1 MIVTDYL
8 ARQYTQP
15 GCWELVTD
23 VYLRELQSDVLAF
36 ATVNNSVRAIANTFR
51 LALHKDQHGFVQIAE
66 PAPFCVVL
74 MGKSLSLGLHHCGV
88 YYEGSV
94 LHAKPNLSLYQ
105 DMASLKSEYALIEYW
120 AKPGVT
126 AK

>member
-15 GCWELVTD
+15 GCWEMVTEI
-23 VYLRELQSDVLAF
+23 YARELNLSVLGYAPLKNT
-36 ATVNNSVRAIANTFR
+36 ARSIAKSFR
-51 LALHKDQHGFVQIAE
+51 LALHTHKHGFIQIAE
-66 PAPFCVVL
+66 PSEFCVVL
-74 MGKSLSLGLHHCGV
+74 MGRSLSLGLHHCGV
-88 YYEGSV
+88 YYQGSV

-105 DMASLKSEYALIEYW
+105 DIASIKGEFPLIEFW

-126 AK
+126 TA